1 MQRGR
6 KWHGEIE
13 QWWARVLSRDYGPV
27 QVERKVIKDTGR
39 RGRMDLFAE
48 DETTFFVMEYKDSN
62 WDRMKSLVHVRRNI
76 RRYCLQLWSY
86 MDSEEVHPD
95 FNPQHKDVIS
105 FLVFSRK
112 PRDERRLSIIEE
124 QCNDLGTSLV
134 WMDEDP
140 DWSGQDP

>member
-1 MQRGR
+1 
-6 KWHGEIE
+6 
-13 QWWARVLSRDYGPV
+13 
-27 QVERKVIKDTGR
+27 
-39 RGRMDLFAE
+39 MDLFAE